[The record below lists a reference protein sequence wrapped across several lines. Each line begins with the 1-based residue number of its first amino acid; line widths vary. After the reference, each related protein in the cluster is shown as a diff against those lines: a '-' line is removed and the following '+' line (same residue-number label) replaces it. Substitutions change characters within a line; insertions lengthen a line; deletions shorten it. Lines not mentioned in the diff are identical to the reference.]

1 VTKERVEREEVRCD
15 SLEDSASVIG
25 HQAISRTGPPA
36 LMSMPGLGIL
46 REPGKDE
53 VVISLSSGCD
63 RDRVR
68 RRTYEEKQR
77 CKLES
82 TESSAR
88 PFLLPLH
95 L

>member
-1 VTKERVEREEVRCD
+1 MKERVEREEVRCD

-53 VVISLSSGCD
+53 VGGLDQFELWLRPRSFEKENL
-63 RDRVR
+63 R
-68 RRTYEEKQR
+68 RE
-77 CKLES
+77 
-82 TESSAR
+82 AAV
-88 PFLLPLH
+88 
-95 L
+95 